1 MVNLK
6 IYTFIQLLVSLVMFF
21 SVYSIA
27 EEVVEPRFEVTDTN
41 ITQGSIG
48 YVEIQIFD
56 VVALSGFELSVFYDH
71 SALSIYNKEF
81 INDINSIQGIQKDIN
96 STVLGEVRV
105 AVASATNFTL
115 TGSFIRIYF
124 QTSQQT
130 PVNKYPLLIA
140 IGNVYNDSFEAL
152 SVSGKHGSIDVS
164 LYTAPNETVNYQTYI
179 SYASLEFN
187 DTFTVTIQSDQMYQ
201 LSASNFEFYY
211 DQRYL
216 EVVEV
221 NLGNVLKQS
230 NMISDINTSIKG
242 FILVAFASPVGINQ
256 AYPLITVTFKVISDE
271 TVSTN
276 IIFTAK
282 QSYNQNLVA
291 LGSNQVTQTIS
302 ITKKVVEE
310 VYPIV
315 KVTSYEGSYQ
325 SPFEVKVELESNSML
340 AAGDFTLYYDIQK
353 LIVKDITVNFNGYL
367 VYNHKPLEGKITF
380 SLLSTISL
388 TEALTL
394 LTLNIESKVDTEVDT
409 LITISGTGLVNAN
422 IEPINLSFIES
433 EIKLSKYIEITFI
446 DYDNSVIEVLLVKEN
461 TLPEVPEWVLR
472 EHTIF
477 IGFDS
482 ELTIATI
489 DKTYRARYALDLNQI
504 SFQSKVVTY
513 NGTEQMIEVTNLPL
527 GTTVEF
533 VKSEMINAGSYFI
546 EAYISLDGV
555 LQGDKIAKLTIQ
567 PKTIEVV
574 IHNQT
579 MVEFDEVPLLTFEA
593 EGIYDRDNIEINLY
607 VESVEIGSHKIQTT
621 LTHPNYEFII
631 TEGILIVTPYDYIL
645 GDVTLDGVINEED
658 IRLIMQYM
666 LGKVNFN
673 QTKVTIVD
681 INQDKKVDLLDIAW
695 IQLFIDG
702 IIPSLEL
709 IV

>member
-179 SYASLEFN
+179 SNASLEFN